1 MNKFI
6 NIKNDFLKEYIDIID
21 VQNDINTFI
30 NSKIIKFNIP
40 KEIKAYYY
48 SPQIILKNRND
59 PVESKITEK
68 VINELTDFF
77 SQNSAKKEKDEDK
90 EFIYIKKCI
99 KLILQEKKY
108 DKDKL
113 MKLLENSKYRI
124 KFLENLNQYRIEGIF
139 ELKQRTFDDLCFLFN
154 YIIKHE
160 TIDEDY
166 ESFKSV
172 IILSQT
178 FYLSSNEKLFLNS
191 YINEIKIFRDKIF
204 WEKIIDYSIKE
215 ALNNSKDFYIYLDED
230 IKNRKQR
237 IDSAITS
244 NIITFIFN
252 MKLFNYPED
261 KYKELIDDLIKK
273 YNIDGVSIY
282 ATVDSI
288 NNAIEIEKN
297 INNNKA

>member
-1 MNKFI
+1 
-6 NIKNDFLKEYIDIID
+6 
-21 VQNDINTFI
+21 
-30 NSKIIKFNIP
+30 
-40 KEIKAYYY
+40 
-48 SPQIILKNRND
+48 
-59 PVESKITEK
+59 
-68 VINELTDFF
+68 
-77 SQNSAKKEKDEDK
+77 
-90 EFIYIKKCI
+90 
-99 KLILQEKKY
+99 
-108 DKDKL
+108 

-154 YIIKHE
+154 YIIKHA